1 MGMPRLRAKS
11 RSKAV
16 YITGR
21 SHSSAPAMITAVSA
35 AALTVYDMC
44 KALQRDMRIEHIR
57 LLAKSGGRSGDFRA
71 EEGYEWQ
78 S

>member
-35 AALTVYDMC
+35 ARAATSLSVTVTMLP
-44 KALQRDMRIEHIR
+44 KR
-57 LLAKSGGRSGDFRA
+57 
-71 EEGYEWQ
+71 
-78 S
+78 